1 MSYFLLLPKFAAG
14 QIILSPLI
22 QTCDVDALPLLRRH
36 LAGDWTDQDEHDCDS
51 NEKALLNDEAI
62 LTLYEAVDS
71 KGWRILAF
79 AFVMPDRT
87 RIFPHLFRRVE
98 GDETN
103 GPAHRRQVHLQG
115 TA

>member
-71 KGWRILAF
+71 KGNSMEIALMTEADRSFTLI
-79 AFVMPDRT
+79 FVPGEPIDLDT
-87 RIFPHLFRRVE
+87 ELEH
-98 GDETN
+98 
-103 GPAHRRQVHLQG
+103 
-115 TA
+115 